1 MSSGGKPSFLEVSD
15 LRLENCILWL
25 GHSLSVIHSVAGSS
39 YSVISFHQ
47 SHRNLRLLHPL
58 PFCSACLNLAN
69 EFKSHAKNKPLERR
83 ISIQTAAALQKTDLK
98 IVLHYNRKSCFGLCG
113 LWSIVMELL
122 EHVICLGNNFTEAG
136 FYEILWRQSSFICDW
151 YDN

>member
-1 MSSGGKPSFLEVSD
+1 MSTRGKSCLEVGD

-25 GHSLSVIHSVAGSS
+25 GHSLSVIYSIVGSS

-47 SHRNLRLLHPL
+47 THRNLRLLQPL

-69 EFKSHAKNKPLERR
+69 EFRSHAKNKLLERP
-83 ISIQTAAALQKTDLK
+83 ISIQTAVALRKTDLK
-98 IVLHYNRKSCFGLCG
+98 IVPHYNRKSCFGLCG

-122 EHVICLGNNFTEAG
+122 EHVICPGNNFTEAG
-136 FYEILWRQSSFICDW
+136 FYEILWR
-151 YDN
+151 